1 MYLSYPCPCL
11 VSSSASSSKDFGSAG
26 ALLVVAVVTHAPY
39 PNTPQLSTRSLG
51 KGANGTTMSR
61 YSLLITTS
69 PQRIVL
75 LNGKAQ
81 NGFVG
86 LGQVTFHFFS

>member
-1 MYLSYPCPCL
+1 MAVVAHKPDLITPH
-11 VSSSASSSKDFGSAG
+11 SSA
-26 ALLVVAVVTHAPY
+26 PM
-39 PNTPQLSTRSLG
+39 LG
-51 KGANGTTMSR
+51 KGTNGTTMAR

-86 LGQVTFHFFS
+86 LGQVTAHLCSL

>member
-1 MYLSYPCPCL
+1 M
-11 VSSSASSSKDFGSAG
+11 
-26 ALLVVAVVTHAPY
+26 AVIAHTPNT
-39 PNTPQLSTRSLG
+39 NTPQPFTRSLG
-51 KGANGTTMSR
+51 KGANGTMMSR

-75 LNGKAQ
+75 SNGKAQ

-86 LGQVTFHFFS
+86 LGQVMNFHFYC